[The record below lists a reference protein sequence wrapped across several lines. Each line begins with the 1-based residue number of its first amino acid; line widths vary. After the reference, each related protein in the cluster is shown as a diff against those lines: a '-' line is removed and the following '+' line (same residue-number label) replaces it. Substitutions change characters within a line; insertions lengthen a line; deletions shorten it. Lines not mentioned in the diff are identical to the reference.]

1 MSMTTYSLPSRQ
13 REHKKNVPYGTYIIN
28 GGEHEIRTHGSFHYA
43 TFPRWCLKP
52 LGQLSKVT
60 SIILLIFKEMST
72 INCIISY
79 FFVYSKLLFARF
91 IISIALIRKKIP
103 SGSNLIHKGV
113 SSIVSLSDA

>member
-1 MSMTTYSLPSRQ
+1 MAEGVGFEPT
-13 REHKKNVPYGTYIIN
+13 VPCRIA
-28 GGEHEIRTHGSFHYA
+28 SFQD
-43 TFPRWCLKP
+43 WCLKP

-60 SIILLIFKEMST
+60 SIILLIFKGMST

>member
-1 MSMTTYSLPSRQ
+1 MRFELTVVFTTPPFQDGALNRSANSP
-13 REHKKNVPYGTYIIN
+13 
-28 GGEHEIRTHGSFHYA
+28 
-43 TFPRWCLKP
+43 
-52 LGQLSKVT
+52 KVT